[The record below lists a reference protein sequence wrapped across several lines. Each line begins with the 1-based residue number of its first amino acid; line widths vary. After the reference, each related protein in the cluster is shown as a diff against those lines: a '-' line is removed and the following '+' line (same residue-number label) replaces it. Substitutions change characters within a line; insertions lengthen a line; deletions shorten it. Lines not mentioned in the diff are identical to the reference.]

1 MANFIQWNI
10 RSIQANREELQVL
23 FCNFNPSV
31 VCLQETLL
39 KDNSNVCFRNYSLY
53 HHPGTENN
61 STFHSGVAIL
71 VKNSIAHKP
80 VPLNTNLQAVAARV
94 SCFKT
99 ITICSIYLPPS
110 QNLNLSDLEDLLTQ
124 LPPPVLLMG
133 DFNAHNCIWGSKRV
147 DRCGKII
154 EDLILKQNISILNDG
169 SNTYLHPGTGSLSTI
184 HCLCDPSLYTDLT
197 WSVSDDLCGSDHFP
211 VFISCPNLEPT
222 NCHSTW
228 KLHKADWTGFS
239 DMCSE
244 ELGDIGSDLSISV
257 LLPFCMTW
265 LPPLYPETSVNLKVI
280 TPHVSVTIADLL
292 FLTGRRL
299 SVRLKPPLLQ

>member
-1 MANFIQWNI
+1 MVTFIQWNI

-23 FCNFNPSV
+23 FRDFNPSV

-39 KDNSNVCFRNYSLY
+39 KDTSNVGFRNYSLY
-53 HHPGTENN
+53 HRPGTENN
-61 STFHSGVAIL
+61 GTFHGRVAIL
-71 VKNSIAHKP
+71 VNNSVAHKS
-80 VPLNTNLQAVAARV
+80 VSLNTNLQAVVARV
-94 SCFKT
+94 SCYKT

-147 DRCGKII
+147 DRRGEII
-154 EDLILKQNISILNDG
+154 EDLILKQNISILNEG

-184 HCLCDPSLYTDLT
+184 DLSLCDSSLYTDLT

-211 VFISCPNLEPT
+211 VVINCPNFEPT

-228 KLHKADWTGFS
+228 KLHKADWTGFA

-244 ELGDIGSDLSISV
+244 ELGEVCSNLSISD
-257 LLPFCMTW
+257 F
-265 LPPLYPETSVNLKVI
+265 TSTLHDSYCHYTQK
-280 TPHVSVTIADLL
+280 
-292 FLTGRRL
+292 
-299 SVRLKPPLLQ
+299 